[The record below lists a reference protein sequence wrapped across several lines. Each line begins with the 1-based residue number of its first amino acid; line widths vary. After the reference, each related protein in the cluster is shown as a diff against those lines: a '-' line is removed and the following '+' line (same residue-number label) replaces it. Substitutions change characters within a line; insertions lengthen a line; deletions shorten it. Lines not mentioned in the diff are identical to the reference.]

1 MNSIS
6 RTITIATL
14 TAGLAGLSIPAQSQ
28 SPVTPSSIPKPVC
41 NQPIQGFV
49 DLRAR
54 QTVGFVTVRVDGAY
68 VTAGG
73 TYRVNV
79 TVENG
84 SNVPFSFVPTLN
96 AAVRDA
102 NTGQAI
108 GAGLRFFSDGGVY
121 LQSRQRLR
129 GELTIY
135 SRCWQTLGPQGLVL
149 LIRESGTGSRA
160 FQIPF

>member
-1 MNSIS
+1 MNSLS

-14 TAGLAGLSIPAQSQ
+14 TAGFLGLSIPAQGQ
-28 SPVTPSSIPKPVC
+28 SPVTPRSIPKPVC
-41 NQPIQGFV
+41 NQPVQGFV
-49 DLRAR
+49 NLRTG

-96 AAVRDA
+96 AAVRDSSS
-102 NTGQAI
+102 GQLV
-108 GAGLRFFSDGGVY
+108 GAGLKFFSDGGVY
-121 LQSRQRLR
+121 LKSGQRLR

-135 SRCWQTLGPQGLVL
+135 SRCWQSPGPQGLML
-149 LIRESGTGSRA
+149 LIQESGTGNRS
-160 FQIPF
+160 FQLPF